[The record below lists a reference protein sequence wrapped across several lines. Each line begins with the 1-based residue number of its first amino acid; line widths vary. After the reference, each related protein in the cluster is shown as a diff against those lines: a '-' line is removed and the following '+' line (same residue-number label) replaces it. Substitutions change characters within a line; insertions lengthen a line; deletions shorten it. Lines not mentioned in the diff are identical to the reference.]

1 MALIN
6 CKEFIKDAYN
16 NCDNDD
22 QELGVG
28 IVEKALSA
36 PFKKILYNAGIE
48 NVYEL
53 LSLIDKRATDE
64 EDNKEWIGYNAK
76 TGEVE
81 DFLSSGIL
89 DPTKIT
95 RTAIEN
101 AASVAG
107 TILTTESTVYFVG
120 DDKKEDVD
128 YSQFM

>member
-6 CKEFIKDAYN
+6 CKEFIKDAYI

-53 LSLIDKRATDE
+53 LSLIDKRCNDE